1 MNNGNIKN
9 HIFVYIVKKEF
20 KNFVNNYHYKMKKVL
35 LMFTGLPRSYK
46 KCVDNIFTN
55 LIIPNKDKY
64 EFKIYINTQTDKK
77 NPVKEDLYEDLKLR
91 YNRFNQLQEIIFYD
105 MPEKYWRGRGS
116 VGGAGGC
123 ILQLIRC
130 HQILEK
136 ENNKIYDFYIMLRP
150 DMIIHNILILDNYIN
165 TFLNVTGSIVRRG
178 HIHNRDW
185 EALPVGYKESFL
197 IYSYLQFLHVRAMDD
212 LKKKYEETTYYKEF
226 NKWRN
231 ENTINYSEIRNKYKL
246 NGDKNIENTPN
257 HINFVKNYYEFIAYL
272 NYKNF
277 NYKLSEWDNIIFEI
291 IR

>member
-9 HIFVYIVKKEF
+9 HIFVYIVKRDLKLC
-20 KNFVNNYHYKMKKVL
+20 NCYYKMKTVL
-35 LMFTGLPRSYK
+35 LMFSGLPRRYK

-64 EFKIYINTQTDKK
+64 EFKIYINTQTDKE
-77 NPVKEDLYEDLKLR
+77 NPVKENLYEDLKIK

-105 MPEKYWRGRGS
+105 MPEKYWQKKGS
-116 VGGAGGC
+116 VGGAGG
-123 ILQLIRC
+123 IIIQLIRC

-150 DMIIHNILILDNYIN
+150 DMIVNNILILDNYIN
-165 TFLNVTGSIVRRG
+165 TFLNVTGSIVRTG

-185 EALPVGYKESFL
+185 EGCCVGYKESFI
-197 IYSYLQFLHVRAMDD
+197 IYSYLQFLHVWAMDD

-226 NKWRN
+226 NKWKN
-231 ENTINYSEIRNKYKL
+231 ENTFNYSEIRNKYKFM
-246 NGDKNIENTPN
+246 GDKNTEDLPN
-257 HINFVKNYYEFIAYL
+257 HINLVKNYYAFISYL
-272 NYKNF
+272 HYKNF
-277 NYKLSEWDNIIFEI
+277 TYKLSECDNIIHEI